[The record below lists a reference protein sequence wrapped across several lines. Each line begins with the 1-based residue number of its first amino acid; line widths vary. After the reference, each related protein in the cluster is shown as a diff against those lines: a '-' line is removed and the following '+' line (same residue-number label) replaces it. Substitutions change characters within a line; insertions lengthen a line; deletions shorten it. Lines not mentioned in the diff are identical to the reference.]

1 MIRLCGF
8 SDEAADDLQGQVDA
22 LKRNGIYL
30 TELRSVDKKNVADFS
45 VQEADNY
52 KKILDDNGISVWS
65 VGSPLGKVDIGVDF
79 NEYLNKVKHVCELAC
94 TLGTDKI
101 RMFSFYNAYNQSTKV
116 FDYLSQM
123 VEVGKTFGVSMCH
136 ENEKE
141 IFGDTFAHVQE
152 IQRNVNGLKYVY
164 DPANYLQVGDDVN
177 QTVDAMHKSACY
189 FHIKDVV
196 QATGELVPAGYGD
209 GQIQR
214 IVDQITDDKV
224 LTLEPHLA
232 LFSAYG
238 LIDNTEMKH
247 KFRFD
252 TNAQAFDFAVKSLK
266 DILAKAGYHDDG
278 NGKFVK

>member
-8 SDEAADDLQGQVDA
+8 SDEASDDLQGQIDA

-30 TELRSVDKKNVADFS
+30 MELRSVDKKNVADFS
-45 VQEADNY
+45 VNEAKNH
-52 KKILDDNGISVWS
+52 KKLLDDNGVAVWS
-65 VGSPLGKVDIGVDF
+65 IGSPLGKVDVQVNFD
-79 NEYLNKVKHVCELAC
+79 EYIDKVKHVCELAC
-94 TLGTDKI
+94 TLGSDKI
-101 RMFSFYNAYNQSTKV
+101 RMFSFFNAYGEKNKV

-123 VEVGKTFGVSMCH
+123 VEVGKTFGVGMYH

-141 IFGDTFAHVQE
+141 IYGDTFKRVME
-152 IQRNVNGLKYVY
+152 IQHNVNGLKYVY
-164 DPANYLQVGDDVN
+164 DPANYLQVGDDAN
-177 QTVDAMHKSACY
+177 QTIDAMHATTDY
-189 FHIKDVV
+189 FHVKDVV

-214 IVDQITDDKV
+214 IVEKITDDKV

-238 LIDNTEMKH
+238 QIDNSEMKH

-252 TNAQAFDFAVKSLK
+252 TNAEAFDFAVKSLK
-266 DILAKAGYHDDG
+266 EILAKAGYHSDDKG
-278 NGKFVK
+278 IFTK